1 MSPTFNSLAV
11 KRSFAACL
19 ALPLLALASGAFAG
33 NADGTWK
40 GGANVYEQVCGRCHE
55 TGIGPVIKG
64 RQLPPPY
71 IVAVAR
77 NGLRAMPA
85 WPASFIDDHSLQQ
98 VADYIS
104 TSPAAA
110 AKP

>member
-1 MSPTFNSLAV
+1 MSLSFDSPAA
-11 KRSFAACL
+11 KRTFAACL
-19 ALPLLALASGAFAG
+19 CVPLLVLAGSAFA
-33 NADGTWK
+33 DGDGVWK
-40 GGANVYEQVCGRCHE
+40 GGANVYEKVCGRCHE
-55 TGIGPVIKG
+55 TGIGPELKG
-64 RQLPPPY
+64 RQLPSPY

-85 WPASFIDDHSLQQ
+85 WPASFIDDKALQQ

-104 TSPAAA
+104 QAPAPA